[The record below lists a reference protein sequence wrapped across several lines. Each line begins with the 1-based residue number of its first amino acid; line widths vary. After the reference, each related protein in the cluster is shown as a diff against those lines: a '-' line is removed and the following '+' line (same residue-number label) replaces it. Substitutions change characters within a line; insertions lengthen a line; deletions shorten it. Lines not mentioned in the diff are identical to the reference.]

1 MSEPTTPPPLLSP
14 SSESDAPSGFGAGWT
29 ERKTVEL
36 EEDNLIGTVV
46 NDTYNIVR
54 IIGEGGMGRVYEAGH
69 TRISKKRY
77 AIKVLHA
84 EFARNEGILKR
95 FQREAETA
103 ACLSHPN
110 AVGVYDVG
118 VTSDSRPFLV
128 SEFLEGSDLAHRIK
142 QDAPLST
149 GFVRHVGLQIA
160 GALVEAHSRGVVHR
174 DLKPQNIFLLAGS
187 DGEKAEQPIAK
198 VLDFGLSRFLDDSDS
213 ELTRS
218 GMVMGTPSYMS
229 PEQARGERADHRVD
243 IYGLGAILYACV
255 VGKPPFKCS
264 SPQATVLAVMN
275 EEAPRPSKLNPA
287 VAPELELIIQ
297 TAMARDPN
305 RRYATMA
312 DFRRE
317 LETLADE
324 GHGAVRLRR
333 DSIVRRAEMAPLRI
347 QLLVYWL
354 GGATFLFGSAA
365 AALCGAIS
373 LRYGAWP
380 LSSAASGLLA
390 MVVLAAFSAPVLSLF
405 RSVRYRLWDNTALV
419 SEALDATRR
428 VTLAGALGYAGTAGA
443 LLLLNIVG
451 VLFSRFDAI
460 RDTALGTFSGIALV
474 AFVAQVLCALAAGF
488 SEYLLSPGG
497 WVDRAESVEQGR
509 RRRLVSG
516 PIVVCG
522 ALSLVSSSVVAARH
536 WPITTIG
543 VAEDD
548 GGFVVHESASGA
560 VPIASELDVAPT
572 ASVTSS
578 AVMASSRDVDS
589 ADRAFASSPALP
601 PDAGAH
607 EPESE
612 DLGEA
617 SSDALTAAISQGSD
631 ALAELAERYPN
642 DPHVLRALAMDHAS
656 RASGLERAIDGFKR
670 LFAVSPQAI
679 YDNDLQQIILAVAR
693 SRGTAMH
700 KAFELM
706 AYHMA
711 HVGPDLLYKLSLSDR
726 DRRPQARAYLGR
738 PKVREKFS
746 PALDIAYELQFAPS
760 CTNRLAMLPRAAQ
773 FGDER
778 ALIILASL
786 AAENK
791 TGCGRRKQQPCRA
804 KCPDEA
810 AQFEQ
815 TVRSIAERM
824 QRAAA
829 PAPSASP

>member
-1 MSEPTTPPPLLSP
+1 M
-14 SSESDAPSGFGAGWT
+14 
-29 ERKTVEL
+29 EL

-46 NDTYNIVR
+46 NDTYRIVR

-149 GFVRHVGLQIA
+149 AFVRYVGLQIA

-174 DLKPQNIFLLAGS
+174 DLKPQNIFLLAGT
-187 DGEKAEQPIAK
+187 DGEKVEQPIAK

-287 VAPELELIIQ
+287 VAPDLELIIQ

-305 RRYATMA
+305 RRYATMT

-317 LETLADE
+317 LEALADE
-324 GHGAVRLRR
+324 SHGAVRLRR

-347 QLLVYWL
+347 QLLVYWS

-373 LRYGAWP
+373 LRYGQWP
-380 LSSAASGLLA
+380 LSPAASGLLA

-405 RSVRYRLWDNTALV
+405 RTVRYRLWDNTALV

-428 VTLAGALGYAGTAGA
+428 VTLAGALGYAGTAGV

-451 VLFSRFDAI
+451 VLFARFEGI
-460 RDTALGTFSGIALV
+460 RETALGTFSGIALV
-474 AFVAQVLCALAAGF
+474 AFVAQVFCAVAAGF

-497 WVDRAESVEQGR
+497 WVDRAETVEQGR

-516 PIVVCG
+516 PFVVCG

-536 WPITTIG
+536 WPITNPRIL
-543 VAEDD
+543 EDD
-548 GGFVVHESASGA
+548 SGLVAQETASG
-560 VPIASELDVAPT
+560 VVSTASEPGVSPAP
-572 ASVTSS
+572 SVTSS
-578 AVMASSRDVDS
+578 VVGTPSAVVKPGVVGTSSQDLAE
-589 ADRAFASSPALP
+589 ADPKAFAAATVAS

-612 DLGEA
+612 DLAEA
-617 SSDALTAAISQGSD
+617 SSDALTAAISQGSE
-631 ALAELAERYPN
+631 ALAQLAERYPN

-670 LFAVSPQAI
+670 LFVVSPQSI
-679 YDNDLQQIILAVAR
+679 YDNDLQQIIVAVAR

-746 PALDIAYELQFAPS
+746 PALDIAYELQFSPS
-760 CTNRLAMLPRAAQ
+760 CSNRLAMLPRAAQ

-778 ALIILASL
+778 ALIVLASL
-786 AAENK
+786 AAESK

-810 AQFEQ
+810 AQFDQ
-815 TVRSIAERM
+815 TVRAIVERM